1 MGAVGVADIVHLIG
15 NTPVV
20 ELPSLGTY
28 GGSVWAKL
36 ESSNPGGS
44 VKDRTAWSL
53 LKDAMDRGR
62 IRDDT
67 VIIEAT
73 SGNTGVALAMVCAV
87 MHLRLVVFMP
97 EGQSSERKQL
107 FWAYGATIVETPRD
121 EKTGGAIKR
130 AKELEQALP
139 NSLMLRQHENPA
151 NPNIHEI
158 TTGPEIWE
166 QMNHDVDVLV
176 CGVGTGGTITGVARY
191 LKKVNPAIEI
201 VAVEPAESAVLN
213 GKPAGNHKIQGIGA
227 GFIPRILDMS
237 LLTRIVDVPDDAA
250 ISSTQFLARQEG
262 LVVGLSSGA
271 AYWACRHLLEQGL
284 YHNQRI
290 MVIFPDSGERYLST
304 GLYAPTS
311 SDWIRPYL

>member
-1 MGAVGVADIVHLIG
+1 MADIIHLIG

-20 ELPSLGTY
+20 ELPSLGKY

-36 ESSNPGGS
+36 ESFNPGGS
-44 VKDRTAWSL
+44 IKDRTAWAL

-62 IRDDT
+62 IQENT

-73 SGNTGVALAMVCAV
+73 SGNTGIALAMVCAV

-107 FWAYGATIVETPRD
+107 FWAYGATIIETPRE

-130 AKELEQALP
+130 AKELEHALP

-151 NPNIHEI
+151 NPAIHEV

-166 QMNHDVDVLV
+166 QMNHAVDVLV
-176 CGVGTGGTITGVARY
+176 VGVGTGGTITGTARY
-191 LKKVNPAIEI
+191 LKEVNPAIEI
-201 VAVEPAESAVLN
+201 VAVEPEESAVLN

-227 GFIPRILDMS
+227 GFIPQVLDMS
-237 LLTRIVDVPDDAA
+237 LVTRIVDVPDDKA
-250 ISSTQFLARQEG
+250 ILSTQFLAREEG

-271 AYWACRHLLEQGL
+271 AYWACQHLLEQGF
-284 YHNQRI
+284 YQNQRI

-304 GLYAPTS
+304 ELYAPTS
-311 SDWIRPYL
+311 ADWIRPYL